1 MNKKILKDRNK
12 IKLFVGGAPL
22 NMSDMI
28 CDVLK
33 NEGFDAW
40 VDGAGRS
47 YLSADVIF
55 LPSDANQLYIVDNYL
70 KEKGKKPLI
79 ILWQIDPL
87 LPPTMP
93 KEAEDIGFSIINMDW
108 RKILKGRAGH
118 FVQKYVPLGRE
129 SICLIKYFLSKR
141 INKILI
147 GSNQGEYAICTSR
160 EWQRV
165 MGRYVSFLQYKN
177 MIDFLF
183 TTTLAKQ
190 KFLSSKGFNAEFIP
204 FAYHHSFGEDM
215 NLKRDID
222 VLFLG
227 RLNNARRK
235 KIVKNLSQKLQKDKI
250 RLKVVDNNCYGKQRT
265 ELLSRSKI
273 SIDLPRV
280 PWDFGIERFI
290 MSMSCGSLIISEISE
305 NTSPFITGTH
315 FVSSDEDKFASVI
328 KHYLKND
335 IERHAITQTAS
346 HFVRQECTLQKS
358 VCQIIEKVF

>member
-1 MNKKILKDRNK
+1 MNKKIPKDRNK

-22 NMSDMI
+22 NMNDMI

-40 VDGAGRS
+40 VEGGDRS

-55 LPSDANQLYIVDNYL
+55 LPSDANQVYIVDNYI
-70 KEKGKKPLI
+70 KETGHKPLT
-79 ILWQIDPL
+79 ILWQVDPL
-87 LPPTMP
+87 LPSTMP
-93 KEAEDIGFSIINMDW
+93 KEVEDIGFSIINMNW
-108 RKILKGRAGH
+108 RKILKGRTGH
-118 FVQKYVPLGRE
+118 LVQKYMPLGRE
-129 SICLIKYFLSKR
+129 SMRFIQYFLSKR

-147 GSNQGEYAICTSR
+147 NAGQEKYGICPSK
-160 EWQRV
+160 EWHRV
-165 MGRYVSFLQYKN
+165 MRRYISFLQYKDL
-177 MIDFLF
+177 IDFLF

-215 NLKRDID
+215 KLNRDID

-235 KIVKNLSQKLQKDKI
+235 KIIKNLSQKLQKDKI

-290 MSMSCGSLIISEISE
+290 MSMSCGSFIISEISE

-315 FVSSDEDKFASVI
+315 FVSSDEDKFASII
-328 KHYLKND
+328 KHYLNND
-335 IERHAITQTAS
+335 GERQTITQAAS
-346 HFVRQECTLQKS
+346 RFVKKNCTLQKS